1 MVLFHD
7 DIGHRSQKVRIV
19 IAEKGI
25 TCNLEVLSK
34 DDLPKEILEINPD
47 GHLPLL
53 VDRELS
59 LYHSGLIVEYLDEM
73 LHHTQIE
80 VLTPQ
85 MGITVCRENL
95 KGHRYR

>member
-34 DDLPKEILEINPD
+34 DDLPKEILAVSYT
-47 GHLPLL
+47 HLTLPTNSS
-53 VDRELS
+53 V
-59 LYHSGLIVEYLDEM
+59 
-73 LHHTQIE
+73 
-80 VLTPQ
+80 
-85 MGITVCRENL
+85 
-95 KGHRYR
+95 